1 MGLKLVMAVSAD
13 GFVARGPTDDMTWT
27 GSTDKRVFRLLTSV
41 GGVLGAGRRTF
52 EQLPKLEG
60 RAVHMLTRD
69 QSAGLTLEEFTS
81 RYPDAWLIG
90 GQGVALE
97 ALRSRLLD
105 QAFLCRSRE
114 AFLRFGIKDEITPC
128 LMRSPTWQQ
137 RPAVCFAETFVD
149 VWENHE
155 P

>member
-41 GGVLGAGRRTF
+41 GGILGAGRRTF

-60 RAVHMLTRD
+60 RTVVPLSRNGMTLT
-69 QSAGLTLEEFTS
+69 EFVS

-90 GQGVALE
+90 GQEVALE
-97 ALRSRLLD
+97 ALRLHLLD

-114 AFLRFGIKDEITPC
+114 AFLRFGIKDEITLR
-128 LMRSPTWQQ
+128 LMRSPAWQQ
-137 RPAVCFAETFVD
+137 KPAICFAETFVD

>member
-41 GGVLGAGRRTF
+41 GGILGAGRRTF

-60 RAVHMLTRD
+60 RTVVPLSRNGM
-69 QSAGLTLEEFTS
+69 TLIEFAS
-81 RYPDAWLIG
+81 QYPDAWLIG
-90 GQGVALE
+90 GQDIALD
-97 ALRSRLLD
+97 ALRCGKLD
-105 QAFLCRSRE
+105 QVFLCRSRE

-128 LMRSPTWQQ
+128 LMRSLTWQQ
-137 RPAVCFAETFVD
+137 KPAICFAETFVD
-149 VWENHE
+149 IWENQK
-155 P
+155 

>member
-52 EQLPKLEG
+52 EQLPRLEG
-60 RAVHMLTRD
+60 RYVHMLTRD
-69 QSAGLTLEEFTS
+69 QSSGVTLNEFC
-81 RYPDAWLIG
+81 RLYPDAWLIG
-90 GQGVALE
+90 GQEVALE
-97 ALRSRLLD
+97 ALRLNLVD

-114 AFLRFGIKDEITPC
+114 AFLGSGVKDEITPR
-128 LMRSPTWQQ
+128 LLRSQIWQQ

-149 VWENHE
+149 VWENR
-155 P
+155 